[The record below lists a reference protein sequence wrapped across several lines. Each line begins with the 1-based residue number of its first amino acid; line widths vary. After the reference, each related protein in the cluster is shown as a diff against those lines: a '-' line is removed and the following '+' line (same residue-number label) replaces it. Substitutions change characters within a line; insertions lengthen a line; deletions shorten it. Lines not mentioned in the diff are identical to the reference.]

1 MPSNSTLQPT
11 NIDVSSAP
19 ELTAPRA
26 AYIHIP
32 FCRRRCFYCDFPI
45 AVAGDL
51 ARGETSP
58 RMQSYVE
65 ALCQEI
71 QATPKL
77 GAPLRT
83 VFFGG
88 GTPSLL
94 SVAQV
99 EQILTTLDACFG
111 IEAAAEISIEMD
123 PGTFDRGALASL
135 RQLGINRVSLGVQS
149 FTDAQLEA
157 CGRTHRLVDVHQ
169 AIAALQAVGMPAWSL
184 DLISG
189 LPHQTIA
196 NWQIALETAIAFA
209 PQHLSI
215 YDLTVEPSTVFHR
228 RYTAGE
234 SPLPTDEQTATMYR
248 LAQAVLTQAG
258 YDHYEVSNYAQ
269 PGYQCQHNRV
279 YWQNQPFYG
288 FGMGAASY
296 TQDQRF
302 QRPRTTHDY
311 TDWLQTYQ
319 AASGQLDV
327 APVTEGDRWLDRL
340 MMGLRL
346 AEGVSLKQLVEEF
359 PAEWGVQLQKCLHP
373 YRQPGWGADD
383 EEQSTVVRFTDP
395 EGFLF
400 SNVVLVKLFETFDAS

>member
-1 MPSNSTLQPT
+1 MVLDSAFEPAIAASIHNPF
-11 NIDVSSAP
+11 DV
-19 ELTAPRA
+19 PRA

-45 AVAGDL
+45 AVAGDR

-58 RMQSYVE
+58 RMQTYVD
-65 ALCQEI
+65 ALCREI
-71 QATPKL
+71 QATPAL
-77 GAPLRT
+77 GNPLQT

-94 SVAQV
+94 SVAQTQ
-99 EQILTTLDACFG
+99 QILAALNQQFG
-111 IEAAAEISIEMD
+111 IDAAAEISLEMD
-123 PGTFDRGALASL
+123 PGTFSRETLSEL

-149 FTDAQLEA
+149 FSDRQLAA
-157 CGRTHRLVDVHQ
+157 CGRTHRLADVHQ
-169 AIAALQAVGMPAWSL
+169 AIDDLQAVAMPAWSL

-196 NWQIALETAIAFA
+196 DWQTALKTAIAFA

-215 YDLTVEPSTVFHR
+215 YDLTVEPNTVFHR

-234 SPLPTDEQTATMYR
+234 APLPTDEHTSEMYR
-248 LAQAVLTQAG
+248 LAQSTLTQAG
-258 YDHYEVSNYAQ
+258 YDHYEISNYAK

-279 YWQNQPFYG
+279 YWENRPFYG

-296 TQDQRF
+296 TQGQRF

-311 TDWLQTYQ
+311 YDWLTSYE
-319 AASGQLDV
+319 AADGRLDIE
-327 APVTEGDRWLDRL
+327 PVTVGDRWLDRL

-346 AEGVSLKQLVEEF
+346 AEGIAIDALTREFGAERVTQLRQCVQPYQRQGWVEMGEGRL
-359 PAEWGVQLQKCLHP
+359 PAIK
-373 YRQPGWGADD
+373 
-383 EEQSTVVRFTDP
+383 FTDP

-400 SNVVLVKLFETFDAS
+400 SNVVLVKLFETFGDR